1 MRLRKGEPPSGAH
14 VATAQGTRNEILIDL
29 LVLRFLLGMIFPFQ
43 KFSSGRKLTRFASP
57 LSVLFFFFFSTRAWT
72 QGLHQSHSTSPFFV
86 KGFFWDRVSWTI
98 CTGWFQAAILLI
110 SASWVARI
118 AGVSYQHLALC
129 SYFSEVT
136 PCSPVFHFFLPV
148 LLCICI

>member
-57 LSVLFFFFFSTRAWT
+57 MSVLFFFFFSTRA
-72 QGLHQSHSTSPFFV
+72 
-86 KGFFWDRVSWTI
+86 
-98 CTGWFQAAILLI
+98 
-110 SASWVARI
+110 
-118 AGVSYQHLALC
+118 
-129 SYFSEVT
+129 
-136 PCSPVFHFFLPV
+136 
-148 LLCICI
+148 